1 MAHDIETPGG
11 LTMATTDDDL
21 GRFLLDLLP
30 AEAQESLRLLAQ
42 LRYPIPDRRS
52 LTEQLGGDDE
62 ADRAAGVGLLAAFRP
77 EDFGLDTLQ
86 GALEKYRQ
94 RAPWTLAAA
103 LPLGDAA
110 RRTLEGA
117 LSGGGLQVHE
127 ASFVARVKGGGVN
140 VDCSC
145 TDPGSGG
152 TGAPGTCNIVVS
164 GGVVFCQNGTCT
176 KTCGLTVTIPSSVL
190 AIA

>member
-1 MAHDIETPGG
+1 
-11 LTMATTDDDL
+11 MATTDDDL

-30 AEAQESLRLLAQ
+30 AEAQESLRRLGQ

-52 LTEQLGGDDE
+52 LAEQLGGDDE
-62 ADRAAGVGLLAAFRP
+62 ADRRVGAGLLAAFRP

-103 LPLGDAA
+103 LPLGDIA
-110 RRTLEGA
+110 RRTLEAA
-117 LSGGGLQVHE
+117 LSGGGLQVRE
-127 ASFVARVKGGGVN
+127 ASLVAQARPGGGVN

-145 TDPGSGG
+145 VDPGAGG
-152 TGAPGTCNIVVS
+152 TGAPGTCSIVVS
-164 GGVVFCQNGTCT
+164 GGVVFCQNATCT
-176 KTCGLTVTIPSSVL
+176 KTCGLTVTIPLNVL